1 MASANRNLSN
11 PIHHSRFLRYKSG
24 LNAEEIAKQDGVAA
38 DTVMASVR
46 MVEMQEHLYS
56 ASRLER
62 TTIQTIAACEDVE
75 REALK
80 KALKAEVVLRDPE
93 SLEKL
98 GTEPDHDTRLAAVE
112 QLNDMRKHVFDRHK
126 AVPGAPGVN
135 VGVAVNVGS
144 GSSGHGHSFE
154 ERLRNVTARRQGQLP
169 AGKPELT
176 EGKPNVID
184 VVDDAAP
191 QERPAP

>member
-1 MASANRNLSN
+1 MAAANRNLSN

-80 KALKAEVVLRDPE
+80 KALKAEVVLRDPD
-93 SLEKL
+93 SLEKV

-112 QLNDMRKHVFDRHK
+112 QLNDMRKHVFDRHR
-126 AVPGAPGVN
+126 AALSGPGVN
-135 VGVAVNVGS
+135 VGVAVSVGS
-144 GSSGHGHSFE
+144 GSSGKGHSYE
-154 ERLRNVTARRQGQLP
+154 ERVREINARRERQLS
-169 AGKPELT
+169 GGTPELT
-176 EGKPNVID
+176 NGQIID
-184 VVDDAAP
+184 VSPNADPSA
-191 QERPAP
+191 